1 MMSRKLLGIVVGGSI
16 GGLFFVFAMVLLFS
30 PGVFFKGMIKEWLGS
45 TFGGRARAEG
55 VTFGWRKGIELSD
68 FVLLQKGEESPALK
82 AKKIRLK
89 CPPLSLLR
97 GQYILRLLEVS
108 DLEVTKGLR
117 VNPEIGVSALGLK
130 ALHLLFTGRLE
141 SGSEW
146 PIGGGHIILKD
157 GLLTGKPVSVLMEVL
172 GQQGGGYAFESIS
185 TDFEAGREGE
195 IYLKDF
201 LARGALFDLELEGR
215 VEADQTMDC
224 NAMVVISKEKVGK
237 KVKKLFNFS
246 GTDALR
252 IPLSLTGDLSAP
264 RVSIKTES
272 LVEELFKGVFQGK

>member
-1 MMSRKLLGIVVGGSI
+1 MMSRKLLGIVIGSSV
-16 GGLFFVFAMVLLFS
+16 GGLFFIFAMVLLFS

-68 FVLLQKGEESPALK
+68 FVLLRKGEESLALK

-89 CPPLSLLR
+89 CPPLSLLH
-97 GQYILRLLEVS
+97 GQYILQLLEVS

-117 VNPEIGVSALGLK
+117 VNPGIEVSTLGLK
-130 ALHLLFTGRLE
+130 ASHLIFTGGLE
-141 SGSEW
+141 RGSEW
-146 PIGGGHIILKD
+146 PMGGGHIILKD
-157 GLLTGKPVSVLMEVL
+157 GLLTGKPVSVLAEAL

-185 TDFEAGREGE
+185 TDFEAGMEGE

-224 NAMVVISKEKVGK
+224 NVMVVISKEKVGK

-246 GTDALR
+246 GTDVLR
-252 IPLSLTGDLSAP
+252 IPISLTGEFSSP

-272 LVEELFKGVFQGK
+272 MVEKLFRDIFQGK